1 MFNGCSDS
9 NPEEGKEDTSAFG
22 SRQTDRKLQG
32 PRTNS
37 NVPKTASK
45 AESSLLLWPACGWV
59 LLPG

>member
-45 AESSLLLWPACGWV
+45 AESSLLL
-59 LLPG
+59 